1 MLLKKLKLMNKDYG
15 KIKHKSMDLINNK
28 LNIEIQ
34 KFCLD
39 LEKKYNI
46 NHNNLIDLWFNKK
59 SAERLIKCEVNL
71 ENKIKFNQKYNSD
84 TIKIMNILFLICSDG
99 VFGKI
104 ENNDVKPLTDEDEK
118 ICVKFGYK
126 IMIGCLNDIPI

>member
-1 MLLKKLKLMNKDYG
+1 MWFKKE
-15 KIKHKSMDLINNK
+15 ST
-28 LNIEIQ
+28 E
-34 KFCLD
+34 CL
-39 LEKKYNI
+39 
-46 NHNNLIDLWFNKK
+46 
-59 SAERLIKCEVNL
+59 CEVNL

-118 ICVKFGYK
+118 FV
-126 IMIGCLNDIPI
+126 LNLDIKL

>member
-1 MLLKKLKLMNKDYG
+1 
-15 KIKHKSMDLINNK
+15 MDLINKK

-46 NHNNLIDLWFNKK
+46 NHNNLIDLWFNKE
-59 SAERLIKCEVNL
+59 STGRKCEG
-71 ENKIKFNQKYNSD
+71 IKFNQKYNSD

-126 IMIGCLNDIPI
+126 IMIGCLKDIPI

>member
-1 MLLKKLKLMNKDYG
+1 
-15 KIKHKSMDLINNK
+15 MDLINNK

-46 NHNNLIDLWFNKK
+46 NYNNLIDLWFNKK
-59 SAERLIKCEVNL
+59 STERLIKCEVNL

>member
-1 MLLKKLKLMNKDYG
+1 
-15 KIKHKSMDLINNK
+15 MDLINNK

-46 NHNNLIDLWFNKK
+46 NHNNLIDLWFKK
-59 SAERLIKCEVNL
+59 ESTECLCEVNL

-118 ICVKFGYK
+118 FV
-126 IMIGCLNDIPI
+126 LNLDIKL

>member
-1 MLLKKLKLMNKDYG
+1 
-15 KIKHKSMDLINNK
+15 MDLINYK

-34 KFCLD
+34 KLCLH

-46 NHNNLIDLWFNKK
+46 DHKNLVNLWFNKGEAYK
-59 SAERLIKCEVNL
+59 GEGDDVCTSANARICETTDQG
-71 ENKIKFNQKYNSD
+71 IKFNQTYNSD
-84 TIKIMNILFLICSDG
+84 TIKIMNVLFLISDE

-118 ICVKFGYK
+118 ICISYGYK
-126 IMIGCLNDIPI
+126 IMAGCLKDISIY

>member
-1 MLLKKLKLMNKDYG
+1 
-15 KIKHKSMDLINNK
+15 
-28 LNIEIQ
+28 
-34 KFCLD
+34 
-39 LEKKYNI
+39 
-46 NHNNLIDLWFNKK
+46 
-59 SAERLIKCEVNL
+59 
-71 ENKIKFNQKYNSD
+71 
-84 TIKIMNILFLICSDG
+84 MNILFLICSDG